1 MTAEGAALAAIVVLL
16 FPMGY
21 FLLASPAFLLV
32 RLDVPQVAQLLRG
45 IFSIHFAAVSVAGVI
60 GTVAFAIA
68 GHPLLAIGVGVI
80 AALAFWERGWFLRRW
95 DAQLDAEGAAD
106 TAAARRLRRL
116 HWSGMASNAIQLA
129 AVVACIPYIAVAPS

>member
-45 IFSIHFAAVSVAGVI
+45 MFSIHFAAVSVAGVI
-60 GTVAFAIA
+60 GTVAFTIA

-80 AALAFWERGWFLRRW
+80 TMLAFWGRGWFLRRW
-95 DAQLDAEGAAD
+95 DAQLDAD
-106 TAAARRLRRL
+106 RARDAQAVRQLRKL
-116 HWSGMASNAIQLA
+116 HWGGMVSNAIQLA
-129 AVVACIPYIAVAPS
+129 AVVACIPYVAST

>member
-45 IFSIHFAAVSVAGVI
+45 MFSIHFAAVSVAGVI

-80 AALAFWERGWFLRRW
+80 TTLAFGGRGWFLRRW
-95 DAQLDAEGAAD
+95 DAQLDAD
-106 TAAARRLRRL
+106 RARDAEAVRQLRKL
-116 HWSGMASNAIQLA
+116 HWGGMVSNAIQLA
-129 AVVACIPYIAVAPS
+129 AVVACIPYVAST